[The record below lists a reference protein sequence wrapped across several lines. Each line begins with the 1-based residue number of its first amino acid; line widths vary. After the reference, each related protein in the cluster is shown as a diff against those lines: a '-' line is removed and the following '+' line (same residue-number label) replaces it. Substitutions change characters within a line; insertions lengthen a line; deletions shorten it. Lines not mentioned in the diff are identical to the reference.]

1 MTDVN
6 GWVGGLEVVVELGRA
21 FTFAGRRLKLR
32 PRTSAWVAMSALA
45 RGNVNWS
52 AQPRPKHH
60 EYHTEGADGTCDG
73 YSEWYLIFF

>member
-32 PRTSAWVAMSALA
+32 PRTSAWVAMSTLA
-45 RGNVNWS
+45 RGNVIGQLNLARRITNTVRK
-52 AQPRPKHH
+52 AQM
-60 EYHTEGADGTCDG
+60 EVVMGIQSG
-73 YSEWYLIFF
+73 I